1 VLHGA
6 GGNESAWSGWSNKSN
21 LWAELGGKPAGT
33 APETASDVVST
44 ATSATCRAKEDGT
57 IRLLGISCIED
68 KIVQEMTRRILEAIY
83 EPVFIKTSYGY
94 RQGRV
99 ATMPCDNSIK
109 R

>member
-1 VLHGA
+1 MTTTGIERIARRASRHSNDIYVVNAPLHSDNLRTLHGA

-44 ATSATCRAKEDGT
+44 ATSATCRDTKEDGT

-68 KIVQEMTRRILEAIY
+68 KIVQR
-83 EPVFIKTSYGY
+83 
-94 RQGRV
+94 
-99 ATMPCDNSIK
+99 
-109 R
+109 